1 MNYTTLTNIETTLE
15 IPFETKL
22 SNVLKCTQSIQN
34 AYSKSSFRVISIF
47 EEYIFSFRYSNIAF
61 DGFKLLFSLVVNYSH
76 LSWQHSTSE
85 LYCHHNT
92 QSRPLYRM
100 PKVTQKR
107 SELGSKHQRFSLSMY
122 LYRLYTHSSHSHSHH
137 HNSNGK
143 VMKQPAGE

>member
-34 AYSKSSFRVISIF
+34 AYSKSSFSLKSIF
-47 EEYIFSFRYSNIAF
+47 SVFRYSNIAF
-61 DGFKLLFSLVVNYSH
+61 DGFKLLFPLVVDYSH

-107 SELGSKHQRFSLSMY
+107 SELGSKHQRFSLSIQTIHT
-122 LYRLYTHSSHSHSHH
+122 LISLTQSSS
-137 HNSNGK
+137 
-143 VMKQPAGE
+143 QL